1 MTDPSPPALFDR
13 ARLRVRRDRAAAR
26 FHQYDFLK
34 RLVSNQIV
42 ERLADN
48 AHSFAGALDLGCHTG
63 SLASAL
69 AEHDPAMRIQ
79 AADLSPLMVAQAQSA
94 GIEAHCMDEE
104 CLLSG
109 EGSLQAGKL
118 DLIASALSLHWVNDL
133 PGTLVQ
139 IRQALRPDG
148 LFLGALLGAGTLSEL
163 RHALG
168 EAEIELTGGAAP
180 RISPL
185 PRLQD
190 MAALMQRA
198 GYALPVV
205 DVDRLTVHYATP
217 FKLIEDL
224 RAMGEQAAFADPAPR
239 GLSGRILSRMA
250 EIYFEEYAD
259 ARGRVPATFNVIYLS
274 GWSPAPN
281 QPQPKKRGSA
291 TISLAE
297 GIANVRNPKRKST

>member
-1 MTDPSPPALFDR
+1 MADPSPPALFDR
-13 ARLRVRRDRAAAR
+13 ARVRAHRDRAAAR
-26 FHQYDFLK
+26 FDQYDFLK
-34 RLVSNQIV
+34 ARVSNEIV

-48 AHSFAGALDLGCHTG
+48 AHRFAHALDLGCHTG

-69 AEHDPAMRIQ
+69 AKHDPAMRLQ
-79 AADLSPLMVAQAQSA
+79 ATDLSSLMVARARSA
-94 GIEAHCMDEE
+94 GLDARCLDEE
-104 CLLSG
+104 HLLSG
-109 EGSLQAGKL
+109 EGGLEAGKL
-118 DLIASALSLHWVNDL
+118 DLVASALSLHWVNDL

-139 IRQALRPDG
+139 IRQVLRPDG
-148 LFLGALLGAGTLSEL
+148 LFLGALFGAGTLSEL

-205 DVDRLTVHYATP
+205 DVDRLTVYYANP
-217 FKLIEDL
+217 FKLIEDV

-239 GLSGRILSRMA
+239 GLSGRILARMA
-250 EIYFEEYAD
+250 EIYIEEYAD
-259 ARGRVPATFNVIYLS
+259 DRGRVPATFNVIYLS

-297 GIANVRNPKRKST
+297 GIASTRNRARKST